1 MRILVTGKNG
11 QVGSSLMLLG
21 DSFGFSM
28 IGMSSTELDVTNI
41 KNVDAVVAQ
50 VKPDLIINAAAYTA
64 VDNAES
70 EKQTAYSINETGP
83 KLLALA
89 CKKLNIPLFHIST
102 DYVFDGNHELPYTEE
117 DLVNPV
123 SVYGRSKLMGELA
136 VKNTIH
142 NYIVLRT
149 AWVFSS
155 SGSNFVKTMLRVG
168 ATRDELSVVGD
179 QIGGPTSAKGIA
191 TALLNIAARYESGA
205 NVEWGVYHYTG
216 APYVS
221 WYDFAKE
228 IFDKAE
234 AVGILDRAP
243 HLNKITSSEYP
254 TPVKRP
260 SNSCLSMSKIKVNFQ
275 IGPDD
280 WNLALSDVYSEFV
293 LEKRLMN

>member
-11 QVGSSLMLLG
+11 QVGSALMQLG
-21 DSFGFSM
+21 AVHGFEM
-28 IGMSSTELDVTNI
+28 YGMSSIELDITNI
-41 KNVDAVVAQ
+41 RNLDAVVYQ
-50 VKPDLIINAAAYTA
+50 IKPDLIINAAAYTA

-102 DYVFDGNHELPYTEE
+102 DYVFDGNHESPYTEE

-149 AWVFSS
+149 AWVFSI

-205 NVEWGVYHYTG
+205 SVQWGVYHYSG
-216 APYVS
+216 SPYVS

-228 IFDKAE
+228 IFANAE
-234 AVGILDRAP
+234 AAGLLGHVP
-243 HLNKITSSEYP
+243 QLNKITSSEYP

-260 SNSCLSMSKIKVNFQ
+260 SNSCLSMSKIQSNFQ
-275 IGPDD
+275 IAPDD
-280 WNLALSDVYSEFV
+280 WRLALNDVINELATNHSQS
-293 LEKRLMN
+293 